1 MDANNEVVVD
11 VMPGYGG
18 ASSRSSYR
26 RSSAAGSAVAAS
38 MSNAITGLLK
48 GSKYKQKFPMDFIIT
63 GETNI
68 TVNVKDR

>member
-1 MDANNEVVVD
+1 
-11 VMPGYGG
+11 
-18 ASSRSSYR
+18 
-26 RSSAAGSAVAAS
+26 

-68 TVNVKDR
+68 TVNVLADASEIKALWMIFSQRLFPWSASGTLPGVQRISQVHICV